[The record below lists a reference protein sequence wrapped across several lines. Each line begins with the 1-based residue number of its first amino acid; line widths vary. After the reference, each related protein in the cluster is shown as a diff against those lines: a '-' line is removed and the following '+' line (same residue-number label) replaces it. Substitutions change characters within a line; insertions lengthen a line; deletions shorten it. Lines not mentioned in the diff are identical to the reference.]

1 MEKSLERGTV
11 LESIPPALGVPD
23 HLERLSMT
31 DLQLFHNTLP
41 TNPKNPDI
49 PLYNAETAAAV
60 RAFHRTMP
68 DYAPTPLA
76 HLPMLA
82 KELGVKDVFVK
93 DEGKRFGLKAF
104 KALGG
109 SWCIATLLAEEL
121 GMERPDFTVLTAP
134 ETLKRLGNHTF
145 STATDGNHGMGVA
158 WTAMKLGQKAVIYM
172 PKGSS
177 VERVERIRR
186 TGATVHVT
194 DVNYDATVELAK
206 VTAEKNGWTYV
217 QDTDRPGYTDIPK
230 RLMAGYMT
238 MAQEAIE
245 EMREKGVRPTHVFL
259 QAGVGSMAAGV
270 AAYLT
275 NVFRDRPPVFVIV
288 EAEAADC
295 LHKTVAAQDGKIH
308 IAEGDLATMMAGL
321 ACGEPCRTA
330 LSMLEDLAENFVTI
344 TDRVSARAMRM
355 LGNPLPG
362 DDRVVSGESGASG
375 FGAFVELVREGSP
388 EAWRKTVG
396 LDENAVV
403 LCFSTEADT
412 DRENYRRVVWEGVP
426 SSDPGDGGKMSPDGN

>member
-1 MEKSLERGTV
+1 
-11 LESIPPALGVPD
+11 
-23 HLERLSMT
+23 
-31 DLQLFHNTLP
+31 
-41 TNPKNPDI
+41 
-49 PLYNAETAAAV
+49 
-60 RAFHRTMP
+60 
-68 DYAPTPLA
+68 
-76 HLPMLA
+76 
-82 KELGVKDVFVK
+82 
-93 DEGKRFGLKAF
+93 
-104 KALGG
+104 
-109 SWCIATLLAEEL
+109 
-121 GMERPDFTVLTAP
+121 
-134 ETLKRLGNHTF
+134 
-145 STATDGNHGMGVA
+145 
-158 WTAMKLGQKAVIYM
+158 M

-177 VERVERIRR
+177 VERVERIRK

-206 VTAEKNGWTYV
+206 ATAEKNGWTYV

-245 EMREKGVRPTHVFL
+245 EMKEKGVRPTHVFL

-275 NVFRDRPPVFVIV
+275 NVFRDCPPAFVIV

-295 LHKTVAAQDGKIH
+295 LHKTVAARDGKIH

-330 LSMLEDLAENFVTI
+330 LSMLEETAENFVTI
-344 TDRVSARAMRM
+344 TDRVAARAMRM

-375 FGAFVELVREGSP
+375 FGAFVELVREGAP
-388 EAWRKTVG
+388 KEWRETVG

-412 DRENYRRVVWEGVP
+412 DQGNYRRVVWEGVP
-426 SSDPGDGGKMSPDGN
+426 SSE

>member
-1 MEKSLERGTV
+1 
-11 LESIPPALGVPD
+11 
-23 HLERLSMT
+23 MT
-31 DLQLFHNTLP
+31 DLQFFHQSISP
-41 TNPKNPDI
+41 ERQNPDVA
-49 PLYNAETAAAV
+49 LYNDETARAV
-60 RAFHRTMP
+60 RAFHRTIP
-68 DYAPTPLA
+68 GYEPTPLA
-76 HLPMLA
+76 HLPSLA
-82 KELGVKDVFVK
+82 KMLGVKDVFVK
-93 DEGKRFGLKAF
+93 DEGRRFGLKAF

-109 SWCIATLLAEEL
+109 SWCIASLLAEEL
-121 GMERPDFTVLTAP
+121 GLEKPDFAVLTSA
-134 ETLKRLGNHTF
+134 ETRKKLGDRTF

-158 WTAMKLGQKAVIYM
+158 WTAAKLGQKAVIYM

-177 VERVERIRR
+177 RERVERIRK
-186 TGATVHVT
+186 TGAAVHVT

-206 VTAEKNGWTYV
+206 ATAAENGWTYV

-238 MAQEAIE
+238 MAAEAVE
-245 EMREKGVRPTHVFL
+245 EIRKQGVRPTHVFL
-259 QAGVGSMAAGV
+259 QAGVGSMAAAV

-275 NVFRDRPPVFVIV
+275 NVFKDCPPKFVIV

-308 IAEGDLATMMAGL
+308 ITEGDLATMMAGL

-330 LSMLEDLAENFVTI
+330 LSMLEETAENFVTI
-344 TDRVSARAMRM
+344 TDRVAARAMRI

-375 FGAFVELVREGSP
+375 FGAFVELVRDGSP
-388 EAWRKTVG
+388 EEWRETVG

-412 DRENYRRVVWEGVP
+412 DQGNYRRVVWEGVP
-426 SSDPGDGGKMSPDGN
+426 SSE

>member
-1 MEKSLERGTV
+1 
-11 LESIPPALGVPD
+11 
-23 HLERLSMT
+23 MT
-31 DLQLFHNTLP
+31 DLQFFHQSISP
-41 TNPKNPDI
+41 ERQNPDVS
-49 PLYNAETAAAV
+49 LYNDETARAV
-60 RAFHRTMP
+60 RAFHRTILG
-68 DYAPTPLA
+68 YEPTPLA
-76 HLPMLA
+76 HLPSLA
-82 KELGVKDVFVK
+82 KMLGVKDVFVK
-93 DEGKRFGLKAF
+93 DEGRRFGLKAF

-109 SWCIATLLAEEL
+109 SWCIASLLAEEL
-121 GMERPDFTVLTAP
+121 GLEKPDFAVLTSA
-134 ETLKRLGNHTF
+134 ENRKKLGDRTF

-158 WTAMKLGQKAVIYM
+158 WTAAKLGQKAVIFM

-177 VERVERIRR
+177 PERVERIRR

-194 DVNYDATVELAK
+194 DVNYDATVALAK
-206 VTAEKNGWTYV
+206 RTAAENGWTFV

-238 MAQEAIE
+238 MAREAIE

-308 IAEGDLATMMAGL
+308 IPEGDLATMMAGL

-426 SSDPGDGGKMSPDGN
+426 SSDPGDGGKTSPDGD

>member
-1 MEKSLERGTV
+1 
-11 LESIPPALGVPD
+11 
-23 HLERLSMT
+23 
-31 DLQLFHNTLP
+31 
-41 TNPKNPDI
+41 
-49 PLYNAETAAAV
+49 
-60 RAFHRTMP
+60 
-68 DYAPTPLA
+68 
-76 HLPMLA
+76 
-82 KELGVKDVFVK
+82 
-93 DEGKRFGLKAF
+93 
-104 KALGG
+104 
-109 SWCIATLLAEEL
+109 
-121 GMERPDFTVLTAP
+121 
-134 ETLKRLGNHTF
+134 
-145 STATDGNHGMGVA
+145 
-158 WTAMKLGQKAVIYM
+158 MKLGQKAVIYM

-206 VTAEKNGWTYV
+206 ATAEKNGWTYV

-238 MAQEAIE
+238 MAQEAVE
-245 EMREKGVRPTHVFL
+245 EMAKQGVRPTHVFL

-275 NVFRDRPPVFVIV
+275 NVFKENPPVFVIV

-308 IAEGDLATMMAGL
+308 IAEGDLGSMMAGL

-330 LSMLEDLAENFVTI
+330 LSMLEEVAENYVTI
-344 TDRVSARAMRM
+344 TDSVSARAMRM

-362 DDRVVSGESGASG
+362 EDRITSGESGASG

-388 EAWRKTVG
+388 KEWRETVG

-403 LCFSTEADT
+403 LCFSTEGDT
-412 DRENYRRVVWEGVP
+412 DQGNYRRVVWEGVP
-426 SSDPGDGGKMSPDGN
+426 ASE

>member
-11 LESIPPALGVPD
+11 LESVPPALGVPD

-109 SWCIATLLAEEL
+109 SWCIASLLAEEL

-134 ETLKRLGNHTF
+134 ETLKRLGNRTF

-206 VTAEKNGWTYV
+206 ATAEKNGWTYV

-238 MAQEAIE
+238 MAQEAVE

-275 NVFRDRPPVFVIV
+275 NVCRDRPPVFVIV

-308 IAEGDLATMMAGL
+308 IAEGELATMMAGL

-412 DRENYRRVVWEGVP
+412 DRANYRRVVWEGVP
-426 SSDPGDGGKMSPDGN
+426 SSE

>member
-1 MEKSLERGTV
+1 
-11 LESIPPALGVPD
+11 
-23 HLERLSMT
+23 MT
-31 DLQLFHNTLP
+31 DLQFFHQSISP
-41 TNPKNPDI
+41 ERQNPDVA
-49 PLYNAETAAAV
+49 LYNDETARAV
-60 RAFHRTMP
+60 RAFHRTIP
-68 DYAPTPLA
+68 GYEPTPLA
-76 HLPMLA
+76 HLPSLA
-82 KELGVKDVFVK
+82 KMLGVKDVFVK
-93 DEGKRFGLKAF
+93 DEGRRFGLKAF

-109 SWCIATLLAEEL
+109 SWCIASLLAEEL
-121 GMERPDFTVLTAP
+121 GLEKPDFARLTCA
-134 ETLKRLGNHTF
+134 ETWDKLGDRTF

-158 WTAMKLGQKAVIYM
+158 WTAAKLGQKAVIFM
-172 PKGSS
+172 PKVSS
-177 VERVERIRR
+177 PERVERIRG
-186 TGATVHVT
+186 TGAT
-194 DVNYDATVELAK
+194 
-206 VTAEKNGWTYV
+206 
-217 QDTDRPGYTDIPK
+217 
-230 RLMAGYMT
+230 
-238 MAQEAIE
+238 
-245 EMREKGVRPTHVFL
+245 
-259 QAGVGSMAAGV
+259 
-270 AAYLT
+270 AYLT

-295 LHKTVAAQDGKIH
+295 LHKTVAARDGKIH

-412 DRENYRRVVWEGVP
+412 DRANYRRVVWEGVP
-426 SSDPGDGGKMSPDGN
+426 SSDPGDGGKTSPDGN

>member
-1 MEKSLERGTV
+1 
-11 LESIPPALGVPD
+11 
-23 HLERLSMT
+23 MT
-31 DLQLFHNTLP
+31 DLQLFHQTLP
-41 TNPKNPDI
+41 TASTNPDV
-49 PLYNAETAAAV
+49 PLYNEETAAAV
-60 RAFHRTMP
+60 QAFHRTMP
-68 DYAPTPLA
+68 AYAPTPLA
-76 HLPMLA
+76 HLPALAGML
-82 KELGVKDVFVK
+82 GIKDVFVK
-93 DEGKRFGLKAF
+93 DEGRRFGLKAF

-109 SWCIATLLAEEL
+109 SWCIASLLAEEL
-121 GMERPDFTVLTAP
+121 GLEKPDFAVLTSA
-134 ETLKRLGNHTF
+134 ETRKKLGDRTF

-158 WTAMKLGQKAVIYM
+158 WTAAKLGQKAVIFM

-177 VERVERIRR
+177 PERVERIRG

-206 VTAEKNGWTYV
+206 RTAAENGWTFV

-238 MAQEAIE
+238 MAREAIE

-275 NVFRDRPPVFVIV
+275 NLFRDRPPVFVIV

-412 DRENYRRVVWEGVP
+412 DRANYRRVVWEGVP
-426 SSDPGDGGKMSPDGN
+426 SSDPDDGGKTSPDGN

>member
-1 MEKSLERGTV
+1 
-11 LESIPPALGVPD
+11 
-23 HLERLSMT
+23 MT
-31 DLQLFHNTLP
+31 DLQLFHQTLP
-41 TNPKNPDI
+41 ANPKNLDV

-68 DYAPTPLA
+68 DYEPTPLV
-76 HLPMLA
+76 HLPSLA
-82 KELGVKDVFVK
+82 RELGVKDVFVK

-109 SWCIATLLAEEL
+109 SWCIASLLSEEL
-121 GMERPDFTVLTAP
+121 GMDRPDFKVLTAP
-134 ETLKRLGNHTF
+134 ETLKRLGNRTF

-158 WTAMKLGQKAVIYM
+158 WTAMKLGQKAVIFM

-177 VERVERIRR
+177 PERVERIRG
-186 TGATVHVT
+186 TGATVYVT

-206 VTAEKNGWTYV
+206 RTAAENGWTFV
-217 QDTDRPGYTDIPK
+217 QDTDRPGYTDLPK

-238 MAQEAIE
+238 MAQEAVE

-295 LHKTVAAQDGKIH
+295 LHKTVTAQDGKIH

-344 TDRVSARAMRM
+344 TDHVSARAMRM

-412 DRENYRRVVWEGVP
+412 DQANYRRVVWEGVP
-426 SSDPGDGGKMSPDGN
+426 SSDPVDGGNTSPDGN